1 MRVMANRKDPLG
13 RTINKEG
20 ETTRKS
26 FKNEP
31 AQGVYATAL
40 QRLTEMLER
49 VSTGLVFQNVRNII
63 ELQDRT
69 EDILREA
76 PIMSLSRN
84 PHDTHR

>member
-31 AQGVYATAL
+31 AQGVYATAQ
-40 QRLTEMLER
+40 QRQTEMLER
-49 VSTGLVFQNVRNII
+49 ISTGLGFQNARNIRK
-63 ELQDRT
+63 QQKRT
-69 EDILREA
+69 KNVRREA